1 MGAAPDAVTGDQA
14 GFDSPRCRDET
25 GAPTGPTGVQPW
37 RVARAAST
45 RANRRRKEPSMRRNV
60 RDVMTTRV
68 ATASPDTT
76 YKQLVQLLAE
86 HRVSAVPVVDERRHV
101 LGVVSE
107 ADLLLKQEHPQG
119 LAEAL
124 GLGSRRRR
132 VERAKAGGAVAA
144 DLMTSPVIT
153 VGRETSAV
161 EAARPLHA
169 KGVKRLPVEDALGR
183 LVGVVS
189 RADLL
194 AGFLRTDEEIRREI
208 LEDLIR
214 HDFLMGPERFDVNVR
229 DGVVV
234 LQAAASGAA

>member
-1 MGAAPDAVTGDQA
+1 
-14 GFDSPRCRDET
+14 
-25 GAPTGPTGVQPW
+25 
-37 RVARAAST
+37 
-45 RANRRRKEPSMRRNV
+45 MRSNV
-60 RDVMTTRV
+60 RDVMTTMV
-68 ATASPDTT
+68 VTASPDTP

-86 HRVSAVPVVDERRHV
+86 HQVSAVPIVDDRRHV

-107 ADLLLKQEHPQG
+107 ADLLLKQEHPNR

-124 GLGSRRRR
+124 WLQSRRRR
-132 VERAKAGGAVAA
+132 VERAKASGAVAA

-153 VGRETSAV
+153 VGRDTSVV
-161 EAARPLHA
+161 EAARLLHA

-183 LVGVVS
+183 LVGIVS

-194 AGFLRTDEEIRREI
+194 AGFLRTDDEIRREI

-214 HDFLMGPERFDVNVR
+214 RDFLMGPERFHVNVH

-234 LQAAASGAA
+234 LQGSCERRSLIPILVRAVEGVEGVVRVENRLGYDVDDIREPDGTMTRAV